1 VPVLPFAALLPP
13 LHPTSLGAILFTPP
27 NVTIVIA
34 GVVVALL
41 IGGIALRGGAYL
53 HRRREEISAMAVRLG
68 LHAWPDDSLPRG
80 LTLEGTHFHQPH
92 KLTNV
97 HHGIINHREVV
108 IVDIEKQEARSG
120 WSRTILAIR
129 TRERI
134 STPSSLEGRQVGL
147 WKLIYSPVGFSNS
160 DNLMEVEELESL
172 LRNIIH

>member
-1 VPVLPFAALLPP
+1 MPVLPFAAPLPP
-13 LHPTSLGAILFTPP
+13 LHPSSLGAILFTP
-27 NVTIVIA
+27 NITIVVA
-34 GVVVALL
+34 GIVVALL
-41 IGGIALRGGAYL
+41 FTGIALRGGAYL
-53 HRRREEISAMAVRLG
+53 HRRRGEISAMAVRHG

-97 HHGIINHREVV
+97 HHGVINHLEVV
-108 IVDIEKQEARSG
+108 ILDIERQEAKSS

-129 TRERI
+129 TRDRI

-147 WKLIYSPVGFSNS
+147 WKLIYSPVGFSNTA
-160 DNLMEVEELESL
+160 NLMEVEELESL

>member
-1 VPVLPFAALLPP
+1 VHVLLLPALLPS
-13 LHPTSLGAILFTPP
+13 LHPTSFGAILFTP
-27 NVTIVIA
+27 NVPIVVA
-34 GVVVALL
+34 GLLVALL
-41 IGGIALRGGAYL
+41 ILGMGLRGGAYL
-53 HRRREEISAMAVRLG
+53 HRRREEISALATRLS

-97 HHGIINHREVV
+97 YHGIINHREIV
-108 IVDIEKQEARSG
+108 IMDIEKQEARSR

-129 TRERI
+129 TRDRI
-134 STPSSLEGRQVGL
+134 STPSSLEGRQIGH